1 MSIKNLNNKNSQFK
15 AFGSM
20 IFCGSA
26 TIGAMKAGYNVDR
39 ILEISDEIVEQNAYH
54 FVKNFPDIPVV
65 LPSEWENDNY
75 LLEMKKEGFNF
86 AYFNCP
92 CSSLSAINRNAS
104 PDGKNNVHFYR
115 VYNTINK
122 VEPDTFLIENA
133 PTLIKLGYPILKDL
147 THILGDKYRFT
158 IIRDYAS
165 NHNVA
170 MRRMRTFVIGWHRD
184 KFDKIPLLH
193 ANIQPQYTLKD
204 CIGDLYDAPLDPSY
218 NHIALAEKQ
227 LTQYE
232 NLFHLVPQGSSAL
245 KSFINH
251 FDSIKNQLDDKDV
264 KYIERIMATMKTKD
278 NIWDKTPYRPLENG
292 YAPSMTSVTQII
304 HPVNNR
310 NFTIREY
317 ARLMNYPDDFILYD
331 GGKTPIIQC
340 LAQGVPA
347 NFIKYIATEIQEALK
362 GNRDL
367 LEGSEDK
374 ILNFQHHTK
383 MTYETFDQTQIDE
396 LTELDTTKNSSKLEK

>member
-1 MSIKNLNNKNSQFK
+1 MKLDYLNNENSQFK
-15 AFGSM
+15 AACGFIFG
-20 IFCGSA
+20 GSA
-26 TIGAMKAGYNVDR
+26 TIGILNAGYNVDR
-39 ILEISDEIVEQNAYH
+39 VLEMTDDMAELNAYH
-54 FVKNFPDIPVV
+54 FVRNFSIPLVK
-65 LPSEWENDNY
+65 PSEWENDNY
-75 LLEMKKEGFNF
+75 LSEIKANKYNLMMFNP
-86 AYFNCP
+86 P

-104 PDGKNNVHFYR
+104 ADGKNNVHFYR
-115 VYNTINK
+115 VYNIINK

-147 THILGDKYRFT
+147 THILGHKYRFT
-158 IIRDYAS
+158 IVRDYAS

-184 KFDKIPLLH
+184 RFDKIPLLH
-193 ANIQPQYTLKD
+193 ADIQPQYTLKD

-218 NHIALAEKQ
+218 NHVTLIEKQ
-227 LTQYE
+227 LTKYE
-232 NLFHLVPQGSSAL
+232 NLFHLVPQGNSAL
-245 KSFINH
+245 KSFIKH
-251 FDSIKNQLDDKDV
+251 FDTIKHQLDDKDV
-264 KYIERIMATMKTKD
+264 KYIERIMETMKKKD

-317 ARLMNYPDDFILYD
+317 ARLMNYPDDFILHE
-331 GGKTPIIQC
+331 GCKVPVIQC

-347 NFIKYIATEIQEALK
+347 NFIKYIAGEIKEALQ
-362 GNRDL
+362 GNREFIED
-367 LEGSEDK
+367 SEDK

-383 MTYETFDQTQIDE
+383 MTYETFSQEQIDE
-396 LTELDTTKNSSKLEK
+396 LTELDSTANSSKLEQ